1 MTKIEQIQKIS
12 CLLLDEFIKV
22 CRDHNLQW
30 FIDAGS
36 LLGVIRHGGF
46 IPWDD
51 DIDIVMPRKD
61 YNILYENKDLF
72 FTGKFYLQVGQNC
85 SGDTLTMRL
94 KDSESTMI
102 YHKHLSSLFRDADG
116 RFFVNCGI
124 SIDIEPIDHVPD
136 GDEKRNLLLSFVD
149 SLYSNCDIVEKD
161 CGNSHQRIMI
171 MSRYDRSSLLYNNV
185 MTYIDG
191 QGSSLMACTP
201 WWIFDNSRGY
211 TVSADCY
218 SGFIE
223 MPFMGCKEN
232 VRVPVGYDEILRAYY
247 GNYMVEKKRNTEK
260 IYENVLVDADHSYHD
275 YERFSN
281 EELLKM
287 IENNETL

>member
-1 MTKIEQIQKIS
+1 M
-12 CLLLDEFIKV
+12 
-22 CRDHNLQW
+22 
-30 FIDAGS
+30 
-36 LLGVIRHGGF
+36 LGVIRHGGF
-46 IPWDD
+46 IPWDE

-72 FTGKFYLQVGQNC
+72 FTGQFYLQVGQNC
-85 SGDTLTMRL
+85 RGDTLTMRL
-94 KDSESTMI
+94 KDSGSTMI
-102 YHKHLSSLFRDADG
+102 RRKYLSSLFRDHDG
-116 RFFVNCGI
+116 HFLVNCGI
-124 SIDIEPIDHVPD
+124 SIDIEPIDHIPEDLV
-136 GDEKRNLLLSFVD
+136 KRNLLISFVD
-149 SLYSNCDIVEKD
+149 TLYSDCDIVNTCCD
-161 CGNSHQRIMI
+161 NNHQRMMI
-171 MSRYDRSSLLYNNV
+171 MSRYDRSSILYNDI
-185 MTYIDG
+185 MTYIDD
-191 QGSSLMACTP
+191 QESLLVACTP

-232 VRVPVGYDEILRAYY
+232 VRVPVGYDEILMAYY

-260 IYENVLVDADHSYHD
+260 IYERVLVDADHSYRD

-287 IENNETL
+287 IENNETI

>member
-1 MTKIEQIQKIS
+1 MEKIEKLQRIS
-12 CLLLDEFIKV
+12 CLLLDEFIKI

-46 IPWDD
+46 IHWDD

-72 FTGKFYLQVGQNC
+72 FTGQFYLQVGQNC
-85 SGDTLTMRL
+85 CGDTLTMRL
-94 KDSESTMI
+94 KYSGSTMI
-102 YHKHLSSLFRDADG
+102 RRKHLSSLFRDCDG
-116 RFFVNCGI
+116 HFLVNCGI
-124 SIDIEPIDHVPD
+124 SIDIEPIDHIPEDLV
-136 GDEKRNLLLSFVD
+136 KRNLLISFVD
-149 SLYSNCDIVEKD
+149 TLYSDCDIVNTRCD
-161 CGNSHQRIMI
+161 NNHQRMMI
-171 MSRYDRSSLLYNNV
+171 MSRYDRSSILYNNI
-185 MTYIDG
+185 MTYIDC
-191 QGSSLMACTP
+191 QESHLVACTP

-223 MPFMGCKEN
+223 MPFVGCKGN

-247 GNYMVEKKRNTEK
+247 GNYMVEKKTKHGKDLRESSRR
-260 IYENVLVDADHSYHD
+260 LRS
-275 YERFSN
+275 FLS
-281 EELLKM
+281 
-287 IENNETL
+287 